1 MFLGMRRLTPLI
13 WLVAACSS
21 SGGNPACGITALAG
35 ATMLLDEFSRPSQT
49 LSTPPGKAP
58 EVVPVR
64 IAAGAAFRGLVR
76 TVADSAWIVNVEGEV
91 PAQVVPKFG
100 VVVVGTDGIPRGVML
115 YDTPP
120 VAGAPSIGSV
130 TVGPLTLPLLGIQ
143 TDVSGLEDQRCPFF
157 PDSLRRP

>member
-1 MFLGMRRLTPLI
+1 M
-13 WLVAACSS
+13 
-21 SGGNPACGITALAG
+21 
-35 ATMLLDEFSRPSQT
+35 
-49 LSTPPGKAP
+49 
-58 EVVPVR
+58 VPVR
-64 IAAGAAFRGLVR
+64 IAAGSAFRGMVR
-76 TVADSAWIVNVEGEV
+76 TVADSAWIVNVEGEM

-100 VVVVGTDGIPRGVML
+100 VVVVGTDGVPRGVML

-130 TVGPLTLPLLGIQ
+130 TVGPLTLPLLGIR

>member
-1 MFLGMRRLTPLI
+1 
-13 WLVAACSS
+13 
-21 SGGNPACGITALAG
+21 
-35 ATMLLDEFSRPSQT
+35 MLLDEFARPSQT
-49 LSTPPGKAP
+49 LSAPPGQAP

-64 IAAGAAFRGLVR
+64 IAAGPAFRGMVR
-76 TVADSAWIVNVEGEV
+76 TVADSAWIVNVEGEL
-91 PAQVVPKFG
+91 PAQVLPKFG

-130 TVGPLTLPLLGIQ
+130 TIGQVTLPLLGIQ